1 MKRTGTLLL
10 ALFLGVCFA
19 PRCGATVYHSD
30 GSAINVQYI
39 HDTQAVNGD
48 TITIPAGS
56 FSWIIHVTITKA
68 VIIQGQTTTDTV
80 NGTAND
86 QTNLVDN
93 LVRVPGGQG
102 YFNI

>member
-10 ALFLGVCFA
+10 ALFLSVFLA
-19 PRCGATVYHSD
+19 SHCGATVYHSD

-48 TITIPAGS
+48 PI
-56 FSWIIHVTITKA
+56 TITKG
-68 VIIQGQTTTDTV
+68 ISIQGETTTDTV

-93 LVRVPGGQG
+93 LARVPGGQG
-102 YFNI
+102 YFNISNGARITGI